1 VAAAN
6 YLKRLLLIQAGKTHA
21 PLFDMRLWTAAME
34 AAVRMMWE
42 MEELGTALGSAAST
56 TKHVIV
62 NRLGSGE

>member
-1 VAAAN
+1 M
-6 YLKRLLLIQAGKTHA
+6 HA

-42 MEELGTALGSAAST
+42 MEELGTTSGAAASA

-62 NRLGSGE
+62 NRAAA